1 VLELSNRPAPDFGKL
16 RDWQHHD
23 SVSLALVYRHD
34 SPSFAPTFEIS
45 PRQEACCSI
54 RAAPFHAVICEV
66 YLIGK
71 LGGEF

>member
-1 VLELSNRPAPDFGKL
+1 VQELSNRPAPDFGKL

-34 SPSFAPTFEIS
+34 SASFAPTFEIS

-54 RAAPFHAVICEV
+54 GPSHFTLSFVRFT
-66 YLIGK
+66 
-71 LGGEF
+71 